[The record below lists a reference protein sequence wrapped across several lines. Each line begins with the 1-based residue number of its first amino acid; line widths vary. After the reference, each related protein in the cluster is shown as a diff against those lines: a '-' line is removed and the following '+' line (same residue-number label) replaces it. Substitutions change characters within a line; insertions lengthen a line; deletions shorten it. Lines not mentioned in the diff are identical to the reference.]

1 MMRILGISVFLI
13 ILIFTIPQSFAQEDQ
28 ILVSIPAGTSTP
40 DCENADLCYIPS
52 PLTVKVGDV
61 VTWTNNDS
69 VDHTVTSGSPEDG
82 PDGIIFSDLITP
94 GNGYA
99 FSFNKPGSYT
109 YYCTLHLWM
118 EGVVI
123 VEVAKA
129 EIETE
134 YDLTEKRITSD
145 GSIMIEIQTNTPK
158 AREVLPLEIKFTD
171 ENDNLL
177 IHMNYAIKVTQDNK
191 EFLFIENAHAMD
203 GTTEHMT
210 RALLSD
216 DPIDIDIGIRGIY
229 PEDATQQ
236 PVEEIIQFLKVI
248 PEFGTIAMM
257 ILGISIASI
266 IIFTR
271 VKLIPN
277 VASKMS
283 N

>member
-1 MMRILGISVFLI
+1 MRILGISVFLT
-13 ILIFTIPQSFAQEDQ
+13 ILIFTIPQSFAQEEP

-40 DCENADLCYIPS
+40 DCENVDLCYIPS

-61 VTWTNNDS
+61 VMWTNNDS
-69 VDHTVTSGSPEDG
+69 VDHTITSGSPEDG
-82 PDGIIFSDLITP
+82 PDGIIFSDLIKP
-94 GNGYA
+94 DNGYA
-99 FSFNKPGSYT
+99 FTFNKPGSYT

-123 VEVAKA
+123 VEAAKA

-145 GSIMIEIQTNTPK
+145 GSIIIEIQTNIPK

-257 ILGISIASI
+257 ILGISIVSI